1 MAGKVFAALG
11 DIYVQKIG
19 SVVRKGETVREGH
32 VILEGH
38 ADLFEEIKIDGEP
51 TYEVEEPLH
60 KTRSARGAK

>member
-11 DIYVQKIG
+11 DIYVHKIG

-38 ADLFEEIKIDGEP
+38 ADLFKEVKIDGEP
-51 TYEVEEPLH
+51 THEVEAP
-60 KTRSARGAK
+60 TRATATRKK